1 MNKLFKTLWSESRQT
16 YVVTNETQ
24 RTHGKP
30 KTCVLAVAVTLSALL
45 ALPAQAYV
53 KKVKWQTVRQQ

>member
-30 KTCVLAVAVTLSALL
+30 KTCVLAVAVTLSALC
-45 ALPAQAYV
+45 LPKRML